1 MQPYTY
7 AICVCCAQSNSY
19 SDEDVARIVKYF
31 LVDAHT
37 DQFLKKKRDGRRRRN
52 LLNLAEWSKE
62 DLAGRGIREIWDFL
76 FGEMKLLVPSFPA
89 FHNHPLLTLY
99 HGCICLVSVVLCW
112 PPILLHPIPAAE

>member
-7 AICVCCAQSNSY
+7 AMCVCCAQSNSY

-76 FGEMKLLVPSFPA
+76 FGEMKSHLWCPLSQPFPSPA
-89 FHNHPLLTLY
+89 VLIPL
-99 HGCICLVSVVLCW
+99 HV
-112 PPILLHPIPAAE
+112 